1 MSRRYDRSGYTP
13 VPEEDEY
20 SLEAILAEY
29 GKGGRQPAQTV
40 ETPEPVREET
50 PPPMEKE
57 TPPIPEETL
66 SAEET
71 PPVGELSPKEEA
83 PPAEEAADGPED
95 GLYQSDAPDRV
106 ALKDIMSQTVD
117 AVLEDRDDGV
127 IEPPVSLGE
136 RLAALAQRWQERRSG
151 QKRRPRFQDTEQ
163 LFDQPEDEP
172 EEEAPPEPEPL
183 MEDLLRDAKRR
194 CRRSRRSLALALLPT
209 AALTAAAVLQELE
222 KLPSV
227 WLDEA
232 VLRCAALGG
241 GLLLTALLCM
251 PVWQRAIDLL
261 RQGRV
266 GCELCA
272 GVTVLTQLLCCVCG
286 MVTGSTLATPY
297 AAAGALLVV
306 SCQWGLY
313 LEAETRRSAYHLLEL
328 NGQPPYVAS
337 VTAAGVC
344 KQLGKTE
351 GFYRLTVKD
360 DPARLWQN
368 YVLPLLLSA
377 AVVLS
382 GVVCLTGQRMDDFP
396 WVLTSLV
403 TAGMGA
409 AIPLTGVLPL
419 FYLSRRLG
427 RSGCAAA
434 GYAGARALSRPNR
447 LILTDD
453 DLFPAG
459 TVSLNGYKVFGE
471 ERSRAVSYAAS
482 VAKAAGSSLTPLLER
497 QLTAEGGFHL
507 PVDELRFCEEGG
519 VEATIRGETVLL
531 GSAYFMKKRKVALPR
546 DMKLSTGV
554 FLAVD
559 NVLTAVF
566 AIKYQPSRNAEWA
579 LRTLRRFRITPVLA
593 VRGGNVTPGLIKRK
607 FGVDAKPVYPDV
619 STRLALAELARQQG
633 ETPYAVICREG
644 LLPLVEAVAGSR
656 RAVKAV
662 RTATVLSYLGAL
674 AGIALAY
681 YLTSIGNFALLTP
694 LAMVLYQL
702 LWLLPT
708 LLLAGLVKHY

>member
-1 MSRRYDRSGYTP
+1 MSRRYDRNGYTS

-29 GKGGRQPAQTV
+29 GKGGRQPAQTTEV
-40 ETPEPVREET
+40 PEAGAEDSPAPAAEKAPPEP
-50 PPPMEKE
+50 
-57 TPPIPEETL
+57 
-66 SAEET
+66 A
-71 PPVGELSPKEEA
+71 EA
-83 PPAEEAADGPED
+83 PPTEEVPAEDE
-95 GLYQSDAPDRV
+95 LYQSDAPDRV

-117 AVLEDRDDGV
+117 AVLEDGDDGV

-183 MEDLLRDAKRR
+183 TEDLLRDAKRH
-194 CRRSRRSLALALLPT
+194 CRRSRRSLVLALLPT

-222 KLPSV
+222 KLPSA

-241 GLLLTALLCM
+241 GLLLTVLLCM
-251 PVWQRAIDLL
+251 PVWRRAIDLL

-328 NGQPPYVAS
+328 NGQPPYMAS

-344 KQLGKTE
+344 RQLGKAE

-382 GVVCLTGQRMDDFP
+382 GVVCLTGQRMNDFP

-403 TAGMGA
+403 TAGMGV

-453 DLFPAG
+453 DLFPSG

-507 PVDELRFCEEGG
+507 PVDGLRFCEEGG

-546 DMKLSTGV
+546 DMKLPTGV

-559 NVLTAVF
+559 GVLTAVF